1 MIPELGAF
9 FLILSLS
16 LVLFQVA
23 SLLVGVLYDSPI
35 WINLGKRAL
44 YSHALLIVFS
54 FIILSYCFA
63 SNDFTVKYVSMNS
76 NTLLPLQYRLSAVWG
91 AHEGSLLLWIM
102 ILALWIVSFALFS
115 SNLPAKFV
123 AWTLIFA
130 GIISLGF
137 LLFCIFTSN
146 PFLRQIP
153 PPSDGADL
161 NPLLQDFGL
170 IIHPPMLY
178 MGYVGFAISFCCAL
192 GALMMKKYTNQWAI
206 WARKWTLLAWA
217 FLTMGIALG
226 SWWAYYELGWGGWWF
241 WDPVE
246 NASLMPWLVG
256 TALIH
261 SLNATAKRGVFAGWS
276 LLLAISTFGLSLLG
290 TFLVRSGVLTSVHAF
305 ATDPTRGIFILL
317 FMVIVVGGAFLIYG
331 IRASKISGK
340 TYAFASRE
348 SYLLLNSVVLSVVT
362 ATVLL
367 GTLYPLAIDALNLGK
382 ISVGPPYFNAV
393 VIPIMAPLLIFLGIA
408 PMTSWHHDNWGATIR
423 KLRLPLAGAIVF
435 SIAVLIMLV
444 ENPTI
449 MAAVGVFLSFWIITT
464 SASTLLHRENKVAL
478 RRFDG
483 AILGR
488 TLAHIGFGLCV
499 IGITLVSYYEST
511 SHLKMKVGDKTQLNE
526 YNFKFASLDNVK
538 GPNFDGVQAVFEVS
552 NNKKTYLVE
561 IPAEKRFYK
570 TRGMTMTEAGIEAG
584 LLKDIYISLGER
596 IDTNAWSVR
605 LNIKPFVRFIWL
617 GAILMAVGALLAIK
631 SLPKRVLT

>member
-44 YSHALLIVFS
+44 YIHALLIVFS

-115 SNLPAKFV
+115 SNLPPKFV

-146 PFLRQIP
+146 PFIRQIP

-170 IIHPPMLY
+170 IIHPPDALH
-178 MGYVGFAISFCCAL
+178 GLRWLCNFFCCAL

-276 LLLAISTFGLSLLG
+276 LYWQYL
-290 TFLVRSGVLTSVHAF
+290 RS
-305 ATDPTRGIFILL
+305 D
-317 FMVIVVGGAFLIYG
+317 
-331 IRASKISGK
+331 
-340 TYAFASRE
+340 
-348 SYLLLNSVVLSVVT
+348 
-362 ATVLL
+362 
-367 GTLYPLAIDALNLGK
+367 
-382 ISVGPPYFNAV
+382 
-393 VIPIMAPLLIFLGIA
+393 
-408 PMTSWHHDNWGATIR
+408 
-423 KLRLPLAGAIVF
+423 
-435 SIAVLIMLV
+435 
-444 ENPTI
+444 
-449 MAAVGVFLSFWIITT
+449 
-464 SASTLLHRENKVAL
+464 
-478 RRFDG
+478 
-483 AILGR
+483 
-488 TLAHIGFGLCV
+488 
-499 IGITLVSYYEST
+499 
-511 SHLKMKVGDKTQLNE
+511 
-526 YNFKFASLDNVK
+526 
-538 GPNFDGVQAVFEVS
+538 
-552 NNKKTYLVE
+552 
-561 IPAEKRFYK
+561 
-570 TRGMTMTEAGIEAG
+570 
-584 LLKDIYISLGER
+584 
-596 IDTNAWSVR
+596 
-605 LNIKPFVRFIWL
+605 
-617 GAILMAVGALLAIK
+617 
-631 SLPKRVLT
+631 